1 MAANRSDMPTQM
13 PTPNEIKLANENAAL
28 LRHLAALLAEY
39 AAVCDEF
46 CKRPER
52 NAVYREAKAVF
63 K

>member
-1 MAANRSDMPTQM
+1 MTARSDMPTE
-13 PTPNEIKLANENAAL
+13 TEIKLANENAAL

-52 NAVYREAKAVF
+52 NQVYREAKAVF

>member
-1 MAANRSDMPTQM
+1 MPT
-13 PTPNEIKLANENAAL
+13 TNEIKLANENAML
-28 LRHLAALLAEY
+28 LRHLAALLSEY
-39 AAVCDEF
+39 SKVCDEF

>member
-1 MAANRSDMPTQM
+1 MQM
-13 PTPNEIKLANENAAL
+13 HTPNEIKLANENAML
-28 LRHLAALLAEY
+28 LRHLAALLTEY

-63 K
+63 LK

>member
-1 MAANRSDMPTQM
+1 MPT
-13 PTPNEIKLANENAAL
+13 TEEIRLANENAAL

>member
-1 MAANRSDMPTQM
+1 MTANRSDMPTKM
-13 PTPNEIKLANENAAL
+13 PTANEIKLANENAML
-28 LRHLAALLAEY
+28 LRQLAALLAEY

>member
-1 MAANRSDMPTQM
+1 MDTTTFRSDMPTQ
-13 PTPNEIKLANENAAL
+13 NEIKLANENAAL

>member
-1 MAANRSDMPTQM
+1 MATGYLSDMPTS
-13 PTPNEIKLANENAAL
+13 NEIKLANENAML
-28 LRHLAALLAEY
+28 LRHLAALIAEY
-39 AAVCDEF
+39 AKVCDEF

>member
-1 MAANRSDMPTQM
+1 MPTQM
-13 PTPNEIKLANENAAL
+13 PTPNEIKLEIRLANENAAL

>member
-1 MAANRSDMPTQM
+1 MGLAFGSGCSDMQT
-13 PTPNEIKLANENAAL
+13 EIRLNNENAAL

-39 AAVCDEF
+39 ASICDEF

-52 NAVYREAKAVF
+52 CEVYREAKAVF